1 MAKPKFESLNRF
13 SRQLE
18 PMPFEGLTERLV
30 EVMKSWVLLGVIAPG
45 ERMPPEREL
54 ATLLK
59 VSRSSLRPAL
69 KTLEVMG
76 VLEARQGSGTYLT
89 ESAEAIL
96 SQPSDLLLPLR
107 GVSFAELF
115 EARRAMEV
123 EAAAS
128 AAARANAQ
136 DVADLHALIERMR
149 RNLSHPAA
157 YYASDVAFHQTIARV
172 SGNAVF
178 AWFNE
183 MVVKVM
189 ADAWRQRAQQ
199 GNRTRSTF
207 LEHEA
212 IFDAIQQHDSRA
224 ARKAM
229 LSHLQLSKF
238 YSKAPT
244 RLELRVFGRSDST
257 LSDSGAR
264 LRL

>member
-1 MAKPKFESLNRF
+1 MAKPKFDSLDRF
-13 SRQLE
+13 SRPLGRL
-18 PMPFEGLTERLV
+18 PAEGLTEQLV
-30 EVMKSWVLLGVIAPG
+30 EVMKSWVLQGVIAPG

-89 ESAEAIL
+89 ESAETIL
-96 SQPSDLLLPLR
+96 SQPSDRLLPLR

-115 EARRAMEV
+115 EARRAMEI
-123 EAAAS
+123 EAAAF
-128 AAARANAQ
+128 AAARASVQ
-136 DVADLHALIERMR
+136 DIAELGALIERMR
-149 RNLSHPAA
+149 RNLTHPAA
-157 YYASDVAFHQTIARV
+157 YYASDVAFHQKIAQV

-199 GNRTRSTF
+199 GDRTQGTF
-207 LEHEA
+207 VEHEA
-212 IFDAIQQHDSRA
+212 IFDAIRQHDSQA
-224 ARKAM
+224 ARESM
-229 LSHLQLSKF
+229 LAHLQLSKF
-238 YSKAPT
+238 YSQT
-244 RLELRVFGRSDST
+244 STQLELRVLGRSNR
-257 LSDSGAR
+257 AA
-264 LRL
+264 